1 VTTPEHRVVSP
12 SHLRISLAFLALS
25 LAVFGAS
32 ASLSAEAFEQK
43 KSVKPYAL
51 IYGTVYGPD
60 NRAVYGVKV
69 FIRRADQK
77 KPKWELRS
85 DHAGEFAQRLPA
97 GRSDYLVWA
106 EVKGLKL
113 LNGKT
118 LTAGEPVVVHI
129 ENDERADIGL
139 HLK

>member
-1 VTTPEHRVVSP
+1 MTTPEHRVVSP

-32 ASLSAEAFEQK
+32 ESLSAEAFEQK